1 MISVVIPALNEEGSI
16 AATLQEFR
24 AVLSAMHQDDAEV
37 IVVDDGSSDRTASV
51 AKQHGAK
58 VIRHPHNIGYGGAL
72 KSGIR
77 AARHDVI
84 VITDADRTYP
94 VDKLPALMEHYR
106 QGFDMVIGARTGAHY
121 RESIT
126 KSALR
131 WILTF
136 LVQFTTGRKVIDV
149 NSGFRV
155 FSKATVTPYFVHL
168 CDTFSFTTSLT
179 LAYMMTGRFVG
190 YVAIPYDAR
199 AGASKVR
206 VFRDSLR
213 TLEYIIL
220 SATYFDPMKVFAL
233 FSAICVL
240 LSLAGFG
247 ISFLLGIRGGYLL
260 GLGGLLVALMIFSI
274 GLLASLLKQIMDRQ
288 T

>member
-1 MISVVIPALNEEGSI
+1 LISIVIPALNEEGSI
-16 AATLQEFR
+16 ATTLQEFS
-24 AVLSAMHQDDAEV
+24 AVLSAMRQDGAEI
-37 IVVDDGSSDRTASV
+37 IVVDDGSSDRTASI
-51 AKQHGAK
+51 ASEHGAK
-58 VIRHPHNIGYGGAL
+58 VIRHPHNLGYGGAL

-84 VITDADRTYP
+84 VIADADRTYP
-94 VDKLPALMEHYR
+94 VDKLPALMEQYR

-155 FSKATVTPYFVHL
+155 FSKATVMPYFVHL

-190 YVAIPYDAR
+190 YVPIPYDAR
-199 AGASKVR
+199 EGTSKVR

-220 SATYFDPMKVFAL
+220 SATYFDPMKLFAL
-233 FSAICVL
+233 FSAICVV
-240 LSLAGFG
+240 LSFAGFG